1 MGAQSAGH
9 DLFAIWLSIIDVSVE
24 EIFKEFPRTRVLTN
38 FIKEN
43 FDRNYNSYIEFS
55 DVLSSAESDFQEGK
69 AESWGALRNSVPF
82 RRGINIGLFLE
93 NPW

>member
-24 EIFKEFPRTRVLTN
+24 EIFKEFPRARVLTN

-55 DVLSSAESDFQEGK
+55 DVLSSAENDFQEGK
-69 AESWGALRNSVPF
+69 SGKLGSVEE
-82 RRGINIGLFLE
+82 LCAVS
-93 NPW
+93 